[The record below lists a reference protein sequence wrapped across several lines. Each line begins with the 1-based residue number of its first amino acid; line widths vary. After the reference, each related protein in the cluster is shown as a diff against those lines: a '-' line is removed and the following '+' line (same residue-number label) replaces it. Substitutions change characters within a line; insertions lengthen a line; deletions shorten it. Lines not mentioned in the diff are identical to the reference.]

1 MNKLCEM
8 CNRKCKVI
16 VTGSVIEMC
25 DFLKESDE
33 ARKINKQIKRDIY
46 NNKKKKRSWLKWT

>member
-46 NNKKKKRSWLKWT
+46 NNKKKKRS